1 MINQFN
7 KKTKAVLYWTGKIWA
22 ASDEYAGTFNFEN
35 LGNFIFPDTVLF
47 LFDNDELVVID
58 IADEIKRDYMA
69 FDRYDNSVA
78 FIHSVGGTTNL
89 RDKISTFLDKN
100 PSDIFKYKDV
110 HGDTGDFVLTN
121 EFDKEEVLE
130 SDLVQSLMRTFT
142 DKTPFIIKRND
153 VISPRII
160 YANPTCFV
168 YYYISMLKG
177 IDYRLQSYSSLY
189 RHFLANLIF
198 DLETS
203 ILIFLE
209 PKARLLFVDPYLYHC
224 KNDARFVYDN
234 LRPVLKLFQTLN
246 SASDFE
252 QLVIVSEKIWHL
264 KWNVISNILIIQN
277 QENEV
282 FYSNYFNAAETHLFK
297 PMERNI
303 NTGFHY
309 SLLPQLSSH
318 RS

>member
-1 MINQFN
+1 MSSNSLRVASTISAKLFVERYISYEGTQGSKDWSLVMINQFN

-177 IDYRLQSYSSLY
+177 IASRFYLRVKLDPLKPAFYYISTGLRGSRYKKIVPLEMFDY
-189 RHFLANLIF
+189 
-198 DLETS
+198 
-203 ILIFLE
+203 
-209 PKARLLFVDPYLYHC
+209 
-224 KNDARFVYDN
+224 
-234 LRPVLKLFQTLN
+234 
-246 SASDFE
+246 
-252 QLVIVSEKIWHL
+252 
-264 KWNVISNILIIQN
+264 
-277 QENEV
+277 
-282 FYSNYFNAAETHLFK
+282 
-297 PMERNI
+297 
-303 NTGFHY
+303 
-309 SLLPQLSSH
+309 
-318 RS
+318 